1 MSELAEATK
10 IVSSQAAQAGI
21 GIDEMTAAVGTMIA
35 TTQQGGEVAARS
47 LKGILMNL
55 QAVKGTAEEIG
66 DGGEDITDESLTKY
80 EKACADLGVS
90 LKEVKDGVLQ
100 LRDPMEILEELANAV
115 SNEAEGS
122 IKVANLVSAIGG
134 KYRGAQLLALLR
146 NWETYSKMLSEFNSQ
161 EAVGSAFDES
171 MKSAE
176 SWEGKLNE
184 LSNTWTDFVNGFVN
198 SDSMK
203 GAIDFITS
211 LIKSVDKLR
220 DTLGTLPTIL
230 GGVAT
235 ALSFKNVGE
244 LQNKNTPVSIQPQ
257 IICIEDVTRF
267 KIRLSNCWDDYAKAL

>member
-10 IVSSQAAQAGI
+10 IVSSQAAQSGI

-80 EKACADLGVS
+80 EKACLDLGVA
-90 LKEVKDGVLQ
+90 LKEVKNGVTV
-100 LRDPMEILEELANAV
+100 LRDPMQILEELASAV
-115 SNEAEGS
+115 AKESEDS
-122 IKVANLVSAIGG
+122 IKVANLISAVGG
-134 KYRGAQLLALLR
+134 KYRGGQLAALLR
-146 NWETYSKMLSEFNSQ
+146 NWETYSKMLSEFNST
-161 EAVGSAFDES
+161 EAIGSAFDES
-171 MKSAE
+171 TKSANN
-176 SWEGKLNE
+176 WEGSLNK
-184 LSNTWTDFVNGFVN
+184 LSNEWNKFVNNFAN
-198 SDSMK
+198 SDMMIK
-203 GAIDFITS
+203 GIDSITQI
-211 LIKSVDKLR
+211 IKLVEKLTS
-220 DTLGTLPTIL
+220 TLGTLPTIL

-257 IICIEDVTRF
+257 IICIEDVTRL